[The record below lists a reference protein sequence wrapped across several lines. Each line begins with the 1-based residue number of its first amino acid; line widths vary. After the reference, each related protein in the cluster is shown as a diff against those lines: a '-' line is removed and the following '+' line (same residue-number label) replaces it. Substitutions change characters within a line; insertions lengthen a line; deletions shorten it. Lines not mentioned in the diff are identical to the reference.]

1 MMEPGVWIVINRT
14 PYEQAVSTPTDHNR
28 TSLCCGWS
36 RSWSSHWRS
45 CPCTTRGLREE
56 DCMRRR
62 TFLVAMA
69 AAFGV
74 NLGQIE
80 EGAMAETLKQVTLRI
95 EGMT

>member
-1 MMEPGVWIVINRT
+1 
-14 PYEQAVSTPTDHNR
+14 
-28 TSLCCGWS
+28 
-36 RSWSSHWRS
+36 
-45 CPCTTRGLREE
+45 
-56 DCMRRR
+56 MRRR
-62 TFLVAMA
+62 TFLVVMA